1 MNLNYKHKIAI
12 ASYTLWCGLGFK
24 RGLNAYEYS
33 HNNKYNKNE
42 CFIYSN
48 SIIDGIFGVIMYAN
62 PILFPLTLH
71 KELYRLEIN
80 IRNLENE
87 KKSSYFNE
95 LF

>member
-1 MNLNYKHKIAI
+1 MNLNYKHKIALI
-12 ASYTLWCGLGFK
+12 SYSLWCGLGFK

-33 HNNKYNKNE
+33 HINKYNKKE
-42 CFIYSN
+42 SFIYSN

-62 PILFPLTLH
+62 PIFFPLTLH

-80 IRNLENE
+80 TRNLENE
-87 KKSSYFNE
+87 KKSSYYNE